1 MNTGNN
7 KFLSVSEKAVVIV
20 FLYLCI
26 QCSILGGNDPE
37 KWRYQAIFDA
47 TYIYVISDSMPNS
60 WTILKN
66 IRCLLLNYNNN
77 PRYTLHHNQV
87 AYFASIVFVNQI

>member
-7 KFLSVSEKAVVIV
+7 IFLSFSEKAVVIV

-37 KWRYQAIFDA
+37 KYSSVIRVLYQAIFHA

-66 IRCLLLNYNNN
+66 IRSC
-77 PRYTLHHNQV
+77 
-87 AYFASIVFVNQI
+87 S